1 MSFNLYYANHL
12 DTLQHI
18 AGYLTQI
25 DPQPTPFDKEYFLV
39 QNFGMARWM
48 QIRLSEQLGILTQAE
63 FLLPSKML
71 MNLIEMIFET
81 EERQKAP
88 IERLSKD
95 QLFWPLV
102 KIIDEL
108 RQSDSDNERELFAPL
123 YTYLEKYQKSHQLEN
138 SHQSPNPLLA
148 VMHLAE
154 TLATIF
160 DKYIVYRS
168 QWINAWAD
176 GQPAPTYFE
185 QQLPETLERWQSA
198 LFQKL
203 YNALGRP
210 LHFGLIAPLIE
221 EKLQDPNVI
230 AKLPKRIFIIGLNSL
245 PPLFLE
251 LIAQF
256 SKVMDIHL
264 FFNNP
269 SQYYWGDLTKQMGL
283 PQFDFINFYEN
294 RKSQIDPISP
304 SLRASFDREMR
315 LEEIQAEINE
325 YWQSSYGNPLL
336 ASLGKVGRDH
346 LHLLQQYEGK
356 LNLTTMEAFSE
367 PKVTS
372 LLSHIQAEIFHL
384 RPARESEK
392 YAISD
397 HDHSLSLHVTYS
409 PMREVEAL
417 YNQILHLLE
426 NDPDLAP
433 EDIVIMTPDIE
444 QYAPFIEAIFGS
456 APAERSLP
464 YAISDI
470 SLKESDTIFTTLL
483 SLLSLPESAF
493 KASDLLL
500 LLQMPEMM
508 AKFHFE
514 EQDLSLIHYWVND
527 SNIKQAIDGAHLT
540 DELQTAYNA
549 QIDWDINTWRWGLER
564 MLLGYSTDRLTLDYE
579 SGEQSIHCLLPYP
592 YIEGS
597 NAQILGRLCYFVDLL
612 IQTKEELATERPL
625 TEWLTILP
633 VIWQR
638 FFEDSSDNRDKL
650 HYTQQIWQ
658 ELIDGA
664 LAIDFNATL
673 PLSALTALLE
683 QKLLEEKP
691 EQNFIQGKIT
701 FCSFIPMRTIPFKM
715 IGMIGMNQSDFPQ
728 STIYHNFDL
737 MQYLPMRGDRTRNT
751 DDRYL
756 FLEALLSAQRYL
768 YLSFVGRSIRDNSIL
783 RPSLLIDELLRYIDQ
798 VAQTESGEKPSEVI
812 TYHHPMASYN
822 ASLFNP
828 SSPIQSFQNEWIL
841 HNPTEHFYAPYTY
854 DTLVEHYS
862 TEPQQDEPLQQLSL
876 THLIQFYQDP
886 TQYFARMHLNMNP
899 YRSQEML
906 IEDDELFTIV
916 KGLDEYQLQQ
926 TLTDNILE
934 KLLTSTDD
942 PIFDQLLA
950 QGLIHIEQNQ
960 EEDLEKDLEEEI
972 KEETKN
978 SVSITA
984 SDKIGASKENEVK
997 LSLADHQAIEG
1008 LYQQFRLKGELPK
1021 FAFGKLTWQMQSQF
1035 AGHLAIHLREKGYP
1049 YGQFSQKRYRYQN
1062 LLLTAKLPLAAPCG
1076 DLIMWDVASLNYKRS
1091 IKTAILN
1098 LFLHATKA
1106 EDSPNTLWLYSK
1118 HKGQL
1123 AALKGVSLSKD
1134 EAQKKLNHLIRGY
1147 QIGIKAPIPF
1157 LYQLESRDPFF
1168 SQKEMHEVI
1177 TKILSQDLNYPYPL
1191 NLDSL
1196 QPIEQW
1202 NPEQFITLMS
1212 QNQWLEDFT
1221 EEAQESFKTFFEIAG
1236 QSEAFKRLF
1245 PNAGIQAFI
1254 IALLFMMQYIDPLLQ
1269 QVELITSTGK
1279 NEEDEEKKK

>member
-102 KIIDEL
+102 KII
-108 RQSDSDNERELFAPL
+108 NEIWQQKGDDPEALFAPL
-123 YTYLEKYQKSHQLEN
+123 YDYLTKYQQKEPQPTAAKADNIL
-138 SHQSPNPLLA
+138 QA
-148 VMHLAE
+148 IMHLAD

-168 QWINAWAD
+168 QWINAWTE
-176 GQPAPTYFE
+176 GQLAPTYFE
-185 QQLPETLERWQSA
+185 QKLPESLERWQSA
-198 LFQKL
+198 LFHKL
-203 YNALGRP
+203 YDALDRP

-221 EKLQDPNVI
+221 EKLQDPQI
-230 AKLPKRIFIIGLNSL
+230 ISKLPKRIFIIGLNSL
-245 PPLFLE
+245 PPLFLD

-269 SQYYWGDLTKQMGL
+269 SQYYWGDLTKQAGL
-283 PQFDFINFYEN
+283 PQLDFINFYEN

-304 SLRASFDREMR
+304 SLRASFDREMH
-315 LEEIQAEINE
+315 LEEIQTEINE

-356 LNLTTMEAFSE
+356 LDLTTMEAFSE
-367 PKVTS
+367 PEVNS

-384 RPARESEK
+384 RPARESEQ
-392 YAISD
+392 YLLTPQ
-397 HDHSLSLHVTYS
+397 DHSLSLHITYS

-444 QYAPFIEAIFGS
+444 QYAPFIEAVFGS
-456 APAERSLP
+456 APTERYLP

-483 SLLSLPESAF
+483 ALLSLPDSAF

-500 LLQMPEMM
+500 LLQMPEIMT
-508 AKFHFE
+508 KFHFE
-514 EQDLSLIHYWVND
+514 EQDLSLIHYWVHD

-564 MLLGYSTDRLTLDYE
+564 MLLGYSTDRLLLDYE
-579 SGEQSIHCLLPYP
+579 SAGNTLPSLLPYP

-597 NAQILGRLCYFVDLL
+597 NALILGRLCHFVDLL

-658 ELIDGA
+658 NLIEGA
-664 LAIDFNATL
+664 LAIDFNASL
-673 PLSALTALLE
+673 PLNALISLLE

-728 STIYHNFDL
+728 SSTYHNFDL

-768 YLSFVGRSIRDNSIL
+768 YLSYVGRSIRDNSIL

-798 VAQTESGEKPSEVI
+798 VAQTESGEKPSEMI
-812 TYHHPMASYN
+812 SYQHPMASYN
-822 ASLFNP
+822 SMLFKPHN
-828 SSPIQSFQNEWIL
+828 PIQSFQSEWIL
-841 HNPTEHFYAPYTY
+841 HNTTSHFYAPYAY
-854 DTLVEHYS
+854 ETLMAYYQ
-862 TEPQQDEPLQQLSL
+862 TQMQQAEVLQSL
-876 THLIQFYQDP
+876 TLNELIRFYQDP
-886 TQYFARMHLNMNP
+886 TQYFAQVHLNMNP

-906 IEDDELFTIV
+906 IEDDEPFTIL
-916 KGLDEYQLQQ
+916 KGLEEYQLQQ
-926 TLTDNILE
+926 TLTDNIL
-934 KLLTSTDD
+934 KQLLSNRED
-942 PIFDQLLA
+942 PIYEQLLA
-950 QGLIHIEQNQ
+950 QGLIEIDEDQAENQ
-960 EEDLEKDLEEEI
+960 EDAQENPQ
-972 KEETKN
+972 EETREN
-978 SVSITA
+978 LEDGADS
-984 SDKIGASKENEVK
+984 SDKQALKPT
-997 LSLADHQAIEG
+997 LADRKAIEG
-1008 LYQQFRLKGELPK
+1008 LYQQFRLSGSLPK
-1021 FAFGKLTWQMQSQF
+1021 FAFGKITWQMQSQF
-1035 AGHLAIHLREKGYP
+1035 AQNLALMLREKGYP
-1049 YGQFSQKRYRYQN
+1049 YGQFCQKRYRYGQT
-1062 LLLTAKLPLAAPCG
+1062 LLSAKLPEIASNG
-1076 DLIMWDVASLNYKRS
+1076 DLIMWDVASFNYKRS

-1098 LFLHATKA
+1098 LFFHATKS
-1106 EDSPNTLWLYSK
+1106 EDSSGTLSLYSK
-1118 HKGQL
+1118 HQGEV
-1123 AALKGVSLSKD
+1123 AVLSGDKMNPK
-1134 EAQKKLNHLIRGY
+1134 EAQIQLNRLIQGY
-1147 QIGIKAPIPF
+1147 YIGMSAPIPF
-1157 LYQLESRDPFF
+1157 LYQLESREPFF
-1168 SQKEMHEVI
+1168 LEKSIYEIISQ
-1177 TKILSQDLNYPYPL
+1177 ILAGDPSYPYPL
-1191 NLDSL
+1191 NLEFIT
-1196 QPIEQW
+1196 PIENW
-1202 NPEQFITLMS
+1202 DPAHLITLMCDD
-1212 QNQWLEDFT
+1212 QWLEHFT
-1221 EEAQESFKTFFEIAG
+1221 QEEKLSFQTFCDISG
-1236 QSEAFKRLF
+1236 KSEAFKRLF
-1245 PNAGIQAFI
+1245 PQADIKTFI
-1254 IALLFMMQYIDPLLQ
+1254 IALLFAIQYLKPLLD
-1269 QVELITSTGK
+1269 QVTHINTDKKQESKGNNK
-1279 NEEDEEKKK
+1279 DEMKK